1 MKCAAPDAELLRQ
14 LLNISEVRSS
24 GFCAREGL
32 AGTGVTI
39 LKGRNYFG
47 SWRATSQGELVWTF
61 ADLSEPGRTV
71 TTVDAALH
79 FTLLLILSSI
89 AKTHNVSP
97 KITRTG

>member
-14 LLNISEVRSS
+14 LADIPEVRLS
-24 GFCAREGL
+24 GFSVREGL
-32 AGTGVTI
+32 AGTGVTV

-47 SWRATSQGELVWTF
+47 SWRATVQGELVWTF

-71 TTVDAALH
+71 ASVDEALRY
-79 FTLLLILSSI
+79 TLLLILASI
-89 AKTHNVSP
+89 AKTHNIRP